1 MSGTRINP
9 GFVSLADARVR
20 WKVPGC
26 LRQRIC
32 LEHPRAQSM
41 NSESAGALAA
51 ESSTW
56 LSQVAG
62 LCWSSLVIRT
72 ARRSF
77 AG

>member
-1 MSGTRINP
+1 
-9 GFVSLADARVR
+9 
-20 WKVPGC
+20 
-26 LRQRIC
+26 
-32 LEHPRAQSM
+32 M